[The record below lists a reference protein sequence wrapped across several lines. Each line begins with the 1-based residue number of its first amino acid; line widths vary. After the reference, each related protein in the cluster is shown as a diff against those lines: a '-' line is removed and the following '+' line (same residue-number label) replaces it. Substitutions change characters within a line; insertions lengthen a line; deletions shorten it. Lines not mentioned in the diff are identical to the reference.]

1 MDRAGR
7 EAKDIVRVWADR
19 RNGLGQTG
27 RRIADFGIR
36 HPHEHDGE

>member
-1 MDRAGR
+1 M
-7 EAKDIVRVWADR
+7 WADR

-36 HPHEHDGE
+36 HPHERDGE